1 MLVLQWHY
9 PHIGRNGNMNLS
21 DEKLEELSEVLK
33 DVTRELERQNDLK
46 KKNILMKAADEIRP
60 YQPNIALVLD
70 ELAK

>member
-1 MLVLQWHY
+1 MLVLQWYY
-9 PHIGRNGNMNLS
+9 PYIRRNGNMNLS